1 MLPTTLQLPPV
12 ELLERETSS
21 RFPRAKALPVEV
33 AAWARQKMSHNSR
46 GFEPT
51 REHGCESISSTLPD
65 GFFRQRSHRK
75 RRDDD
80 LHAVF
85 LQFEGEGCSLK
96 KELSKSAAFPLERGT
111 REDSYFPE
119 TSPYL
124 RTSFFRASICVLL
137 LLCAV
142 P

>member
-1 MLPTTLQLPPV
+1 MV
-12 ELLERETSS
+12 S
-21 RFPRAKALPVEV
+21 FGK
-33 AAWARQKMSHNSR
+33 
-46 GFEPT
+46 
-51 REHGCESISSTLPD
+51 
-65 GFFRQRSHRK
+65 
-75 RRDDD
+75 D
-80 LHAVF
+80 LIGSEEMMIFHAVF